1 MASPQKKAKTTLEDH
16 PAKAKPG
23 SERMMDFQDPIN
35 NDINDGDIQQ
45 PTKTDQIKTG
55 LDDNGHCPSLRRS
68 IEKWGIMDPYSMPP
82 TKASGLPRYFAERTA
97 LQFRHDEFFP
107 LPPR

>member
-1 MASPQKKAKTTLEDH
+1 MASSQKKAKTTLEDH

-45 PTKTDQIKTG
+45 PTKTDQIRRG
-55 LDDNGHCPSLRRS
+55 LMTTATAPACVAALKNG
-68 IEKWGIMDPYSMPP
+68 
-82 TKASGLPRYFAERTA
+82 A
-97 LQFRHDEFFP
+97 
-107 LPPR
+107 